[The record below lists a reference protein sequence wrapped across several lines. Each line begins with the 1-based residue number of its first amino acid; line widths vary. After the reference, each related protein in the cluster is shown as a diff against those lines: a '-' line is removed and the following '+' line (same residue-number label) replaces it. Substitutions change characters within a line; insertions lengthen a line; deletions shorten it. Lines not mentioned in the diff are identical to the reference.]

1 MFRFGRCVTRVSI
14 NVVANTSFSNE
25 FKGLIRCNRID
36 ARIERVKRRWKC
48 SVRYKADLLWLLY
61 NDSRFIGSTD
71 TMNIRIAIVE
81 NRSPVCWFYAT
92 KTIVSFKKD
101 MHLNVYCDYA
111 CSQNLWQNVSQ
122 LILFWWT
129 NRHF

>member
-1 MFRFGRCVTRVSI
+1 MFRFGGCVTRVSI

-25 FKGLIRCNRID
+25 FKGLIRCNRVD

-48 SVRYKADLLWLLY
+48 SVRCKADLLWLLY

-71 TMNIRIAIVE
+71 TINIRIATVE
-81 NRSPVCWFYAT
+81 NRSFVYWFHAT

-101 MHLNVYCDYA
+101 VHLNVYYDYA

-122 LILFWWT
+122 WILFWWT
-129 NRHF
+129 NSRL